1 MFFLLRFLAGC
12 SAALILDEDDD
23 EEDDDEE
30 DEDDDDDDE
39 DEDEDEEEE
48 GLSDTRGWSAGSAS
62 DRLVRCVRTPL
73 SPSLFLSALRSLN
86 VDLQVNIHNRG

>member
-1 MFFLLRFLAGC
+1 MCNSKGE
-12 SAALILDEDDD
+12 SEGEGEDQ
-23 EEDDDEE
+23 
-30 DEDDDDDDE
+30 DE